1 MSILRTNQI
10 QDTGTNVAANISGGT
25 VTFSNTPNLST
36 GAMTNAPAFE
46 AQLSSNQTFSDNVA
60 TKVAFDNKIFDTDGK
75 YDASTNYRFTPTVSG
90 KYFVY
95 LLISVNAN
103 ANSELQN
110 MYTMLRKNG
119 VEYKVAH
126 MNFSANNARFAVATL
141 NAIVTLDSD
150 DYIEAYVQGADSS
163 GSPLVQSGVYS
174 TFGAYKLIGV

>member
-1 MSILRTNQI
+1 MSEIRVDTLKNRAGTSTITTADVTN
-10 QDTGTNVAANISGGT
+10 T
-25 VTFSNTPNLST
+25 
-36 GAMTNAPAFE
+36 PAFE
-46 AQLSSNQTFSDNVA
+46 AQLSSNQTFSDNTA
-60 TKVAFDNKIFDTDGK
+60 TKVAFDNEIFDTDGK
-75 YDASTNYRFTPTVSG
+75 YDASTNYRFTPNVAG

-141 NAIVTLDSD
+141 NAIVTFDSD

-163 GSPLVQSGVYS
+163 GDPLVQSGVYS
-174 TFGAYKLIGV
+174 TFGAYKLIGL